1 LQKTACFK
9 NALRIAQ
16 QLLGSETR
24 CMSDLT
30 ILKKEKTT
38 SRIATLQA
46 TKILSLTD
54 SSSRQP
60 ALFYF

>member
-16 QLLGSETR
+16 QLLGSEAR

-30 ILKKEKTT
+30 ILKKEKIEIPHRDPA
-38 SRIATLQA
+38 SRRNPSA
-46 TKILSLTD
+46 
-54 SSSRQP
+54 
-60 ALFYF
+60 